1 LGKNYSTFA
10 IAQMLHVDPGS
21 VANWIDQG
29 LLKAYRTPGG
39 HRRVTAGN
47 LLCFLKNHDMPIPP
61 TMVTGRRIRIMIVDE
76 PRVSNRIANAIK
88 KAHPDYDV
96 TEVSDAFMAGAVA
109 ATQTP
114 DVIIMDLSIPAVDG
128 FRMCRQI
135 KSHQLMKKAEVFAM
149 TSVPSKE
156 VRRKILTCGA
166 RSCFTKPL
174 NLTLLLTE
182 VEAVVKPNGIND
194 LS

>member
-1 LGKNYSTFA
+1 MGLGVSLGKNYSTFA

-109 ATQTP
+109 ATQT
-114 DVIIMDLSIPAVDG
+114 DVSWTCDTAVDWSRRLQMGRISPWKAG
-128 FRMCRQI
+128 FC
-135 KSHQLMKKAEVFAM
+135 
-149 TSVPSKE
+149 
-156 VRRKILTCGA
+156 
-166 RSCFTKPL
+166 
-174 NLTLLLTE
+174 
-182 VEAVVKPNGIND
+182 
-194 LS
+194 